1 LIPFRIST
9 IADFSKNDYC
19 VDPKN
24 IDDYEGN
31 TVKPN
36 EDDKKVPD
44 DIDVNP
50 GETLIGAAQCRSGG
64 LQLFP
69 FVGEDSAQRMLKR
82 EGVINTIPSNLCNIA
97 DDPDRKPKNVIM
109 VVGDGMG
116 WEMARAGSI
125 ARQVLDELESL
136 GCNTMEGCP
145 DNQAAQDAFKGRNL
159 GDYYTAGKSM
169 YR

>member
-1 LIPFRIST
+1 LTISHLIPFCIST
-9 IADFSKNDYC
+9 IADFSKSDYC

-24 IDDYEGN
+24 LENG
-31 TVKPN
+31 VKPK
-36 EDDKKVPD
+36 EDDKEVPD
-44 DIDVNP
+44 D
-50 GETLIGAAQCRSGG
+50 ETLIGAAKCRSNG
-64 LQLFP
+64 LQVFP
-69 FVGEDSAQRMLKR
+69 FVGEDSAQRLLKR
-82 EGVINTIPSNLCNIA
+82 EGVIDTIPSNLCNIK
-97 DDPDRKPKNVIM
+97 DDPNRKPKNVIM

-145 DNQAAQDAFKGRNL
+145 DNQAAQDAFKGRTL
-159 GDYYTAGKSM
+159 GDYYTAGKTM